1 MVQYE
6 SPHIGTVI
14 DSAAIAS
21 RPLETRNYN
30 QLALLMPGTVTTS
43 PASFNTGQST
53 FNSGRP
59 YINGNREQATYY
71 RLDGMENTEFVDNN
85 VAYSPNDDAIQE
97 FNVITN
103 NPSAEF
109 GQSLGGVFTV
119 SLKPVSNSFHVT
131 PFTHLPTALFNPIS

>member
-71 RLDGMENTEFVDNN
+71 RRDGMENTEFVDNT
-85 VAYSPNDDAIQE
+85 VAYSPNVDSIQAV
-97 FNVITN
+97 NVLPNKPI
-103 NPSAEF
+103 AE
-109 GQSLGGVFTV
+109 LGRYVRGR
-119 SLKPVSNSFHVT
+119 
-131 PFTHLPTALFNPIS
+131 